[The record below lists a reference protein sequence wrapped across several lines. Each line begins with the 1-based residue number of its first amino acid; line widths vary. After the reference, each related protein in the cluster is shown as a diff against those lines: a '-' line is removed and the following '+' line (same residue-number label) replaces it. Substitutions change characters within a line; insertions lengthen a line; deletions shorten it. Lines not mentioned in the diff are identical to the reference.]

1 MHFQMK
7 EKEIQQVRDFNR
19 YYTSIIGVLDQHY
32 LNSPFSLP
40 EGRVLFELHH
50 HQPCSASDLIEAARM
65 DKGYLSRVLK
75 SFQKKGIVTRKQ
87 SKVDGRAFQLMLTLK
102 GEKEFD
108 KLNIASR
115 DLVNSLLGL
124 LSARD
129 ISALISHMNGI
140 KSILNKTKGVKNNS
154 DE

>member
-1 MHFQMK
+1 MK

-50 HQPCSASDLIEAARM
+50 RQPCSASDLIEAARM

-75 SFQKKGIVTRKQ
+75 SFQKKRIVTRKQ
-87 SKVDGRAFQLMLTLK
+87 SKVDGRAFQLMLSPK
-102 GEKEFD
+102 GEKEFNA
-108 KLNIASR
+108 LNIASR
-115 DLVNSLLGL
+115 DLVTSLLGPL
-124 LSARD
+124 PSSD
-129 ISALISHMNGI
+129 VTALINHMNEI
-140 KSILNKTKGVKNNS
+140 KRILNKTSGVKTNS

>member
-1 MHFQMK
+1 MK

-50 HQPCSASDLIEAARM
+50 RQPCSASELIEAARM

-75 SFQKKGIVTRKQ
+75 SFQKKGLVTRKQ
-87 SKVDGRAFQLMLTLK
+87 SKVDGRAFQLMLTVK
-102 GEKEFD
+102 GEKEFHT
-108 KLNIASR
+108 LNIASR
-115 DLVNSLLGL
+115 DLVKSLLGP
-124 LSARD
+124 LSSND
-129 ISALISHMNGI
+129 VTALINYMNGI
-140 KSILNKTKGVKNNS
+140 KKILNSVSGEKK
-154 DE
+154 